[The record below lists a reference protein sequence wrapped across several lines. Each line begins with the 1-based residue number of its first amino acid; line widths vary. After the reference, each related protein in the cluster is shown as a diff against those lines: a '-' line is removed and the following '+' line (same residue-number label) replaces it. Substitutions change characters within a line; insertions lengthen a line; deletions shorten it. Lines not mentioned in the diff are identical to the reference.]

1 MVTVKNDAHRKH
13 TAAKNH
19 GVLFV
24 ENRVVKADFRSNR
37 EALFE
42 EEVDI
47 ISHPLRTLFFCSAF
61 LVIFLCDVQTE
72 KEEEKIF
79 LCVVLKKVVLFC
91 IKIIMLKRRRGQNA
105 SINPALEH
113 IEVDADILRASLT
126 CELCKNILREAN
138 TVVCF
143 LY

>member
-1 MVTVKNDAHRKH
+1 MSKLSKKKKKKWQHR
-13 TAAKNH
+13 
-19 GVLFV
+19 
-24 ENRVVKADFRSNR
+24 
-37 EALFE
+37 
-42 EEVDI
+42 
-47 ISHPLRTLFFCSAF
+47 ISANFFPVNCPYKSWPKSVNF
-61 LVIFLCDVQTE
+61 GQQ
-72 KEEEKIF
+72 
-79 LCVVLKKVVLFC
+79 KKVVLFC

>member
-1 MVTVKNDAHRKH
+1 MYSFFLFSLFGDFFVMSKLRK
-13 TAAKNH
+13 K
-19 GVLFV
+19 
-24 ENRVVKADFRSNR
+24 
-37 EALFE
+37 
-42 EEVDI
+42 
-47 ISHPLRTLFFCSAF
+47 
-61 LVIFLCDVQTE
+61 
-72 KEEEKIF
+72 EEKIF

-91 IKIIMLKRRRGQNA
+91 IKRIMLKRRRGQNA

>member
-47 ISHPLRTLFFCSAF
+47 IFSHPLRTLFLFGDFFVMSK
-61 LVIFLCDVQTE
+61 LSKK
-72 KEEEKIF
+72 KEEEKI
-79 LCVVLKKVVLFC
+79 CVVLFC

>member
-1 MVTVKNDAHRKH
+1 MHSDAKRK
-13 TAAKNH
+13 KEKI
-19 GVLFV
+19 V
-24 ENRVVKADFRSNR
+24 
-37 EALFE
+37 
-42 EEVDI
+42 
-47 ISHPLRTLFFCSAF
+47 SAF
-61 LVIFLCDVQTE
+61 A
-72 KEEEKIF
+72 
-79 LCVVLKKVVLFC
+79 KKVVLFC